1 MKMITATEANRDF
14 SKLLERVTEGEAI
27 GITKRGQLVA
37 TLNPATSVK
46 NDVEDFKRMHL
57 AQLRARTPI
66 PGLNRGAREEIY
78 ED

>member
-1 MKMITATEANRDF
+1 MKMFTATEANRDF

-37 TLNPATSVK
+37 TLNPATPAK
-46 NDVEDFKRMHL
+46 NDVEAFKRMHL

-66 PGLNRGAREEIY
+66 PGLRRGTREELY